1 VGSSPFSVAVGDF
14 NGDKKPDIVTA
25 NSDNNT
31 VSILLGKG
39 DGTFLPQVQ
48 HATGKRPTTV
58 AVADFNG
65 DGKLDVAVTAA
76 QDTAVSVLLG
86 NGDGT
91 FQGHVEYPVELND
104 QYLVVADFNRDG
116 NLDIATANYGP
127 DYSGGSVSVLLGVGN
142 GTFLP
147 QTTYWAGVNP

>member
-1 VGSSPFSVAVGDF
+1 MAKVLCAGIFCLVFSIPLFAQFQPHVDYAVGSSPFSVAVGDL

-39 DGTFLPQVQ
+39 DGTYLPQVQ
-48 HATGKRPTTV
+48 YATGKRPTTV

-65 DGKLDVAVTAA
+65 DAKLDIAVTAA
-76 QDTAVSVLLG
+76 QDAAVSVLLG

-104 QYLVVADFNRDG
+104 QYLVVAD
-116 NLDIATANYGP
+116 
-127 DYSGGSVSVLLGVGN
+127 
-142 GTFLP
+142 
-147 QTTYWAGVNP
+147 